1 MDFRSALDPS
11 EMYRIDRWKS
21 RMGLIAD
28 LSVSIYSEME

>member
-11 EMYRIDRWKS
+11 GMYRIGRWKS
-21 RMGLIAD
+21 RIGLRAD